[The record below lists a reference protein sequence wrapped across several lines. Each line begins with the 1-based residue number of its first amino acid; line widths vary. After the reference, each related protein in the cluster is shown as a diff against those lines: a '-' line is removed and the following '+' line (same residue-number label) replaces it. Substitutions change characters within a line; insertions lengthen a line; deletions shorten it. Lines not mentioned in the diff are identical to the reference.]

1 MFFSGN
7 KNQTFGETFGQ
18 AIYRQQ
24 VNAGYGSN
32 FSKGSEAFENISL
45 QSLFRKSRISA
56 KQKEVANNYMVIKRI
71 FGFSAVNSRISNSE
85 TALLRQ
91 YGMRLLEETT
101 SATMFRELETL
112 IDWSKNGDAIKRM
125 HSDNIFEIRVKELKF
140 LQANNSL
147 LKLGELYDGYSVLE
161 KYIEYLAG

>member
-1 MFFSGN
+1 MNFLGN
-7 KNQTFGETFGQ
+7 K
-18 AIYRQQ
+18 QQ
-24 VNAGYGSN
+24 MYGKN
-32 FSKGSEAFENISL
+32 FSNVDEAFENISL

-101 SATMFRELETL
+101 SSTMFNELETL
-112 IDWSKNGDAIKRM
+112 IEWSKTGDAIKRA

-147 LKLGELYDGYSVLE
+147 MKLGELYDGYNILE
-161 KYIEYLAG
+161 RYIEYLAG

>member
-1 MFFSGN
+1 MNFLGN
-7 KNQTFGETFGQ
+7 KQQ
-18 AIYRQQ
+18 IY
-24 VNAGYGSN
+24 GKN
-32 FSKGSEAFENISL
+32 FSNVDEAFENISL

-101 SATMFRELETL
+101 SRTMFNELETL
-112 IDWSKNGDAIKRM
+112 IEWSKTGDAIKRV

-147 LKLGELYDGYSVLE
+147 MKLGELYDGYSILE
-161 KYIEYLAG
+161 RYIEYLAG